1 MKNKIIRRLLIMGV
15 SILSSLIAEFALDSD
30 IKLFEVIY
38 VGIFG
43 VILGLSLVIIVEG
56 VLKLVKE

>member
-1 MKNKIIRRLLIMGV
+1 MKNKIIRRLLIVGV
-15 SILSSLIAEFALDSD
+15 SVLSSMIVEFALDSD
-30 IKLFEVIY
+30 IRLFEVVY

-43 VILGLSLVIIVEG
+43 VVLGLALVLITEG